1 MDKQQHYISNYQR
14 IAKLL
19 TKNYIHS
26 LVKPD
31 CLSILPE
38 LKLLPNLKILDV
50 GCGNGKLLFKLA
62 SFLKDCQLHGI
73 DIRPNQIH
81 KNQSKKNEKNLNF
94 HCAPSDDLP
103 FENDYF
109 DILTC
114 TNALQKFP
122 QKVRS
127 LDEMYR
133 VLKSN
138 GEFYL
143 LEGTRD
149 NKWKNK
155 FEKILRQSKFIR
167 PEKKYLPRTALFAK
181 SYFIHYLKDGFKS
194 QVQQN
199 Y

>member
-1 MDKQQHYISNYQR
+1 MDEQQHYISNYQR

-19 TKNYIHS
+19 AKNYIHC

-31 CLSILPE
+31 CISILPE
-38 LKLLPNLKILDV
+38 LKLRPNLKILDV
-50 GCGNGKLLFKLA
+50 GCGNGRLLFKLA
-62 SFLKDCQLHGI
+62 ALLKDCELHGI
-73 DIRPNQIH
+73 DIKPHQIH
-81 KNQSKKNEKNLNF
+81 KNQSKNNYGNLLF
-94 HCAPSDDLP
+94 QCAPSENLP
-103 FENDYF
+103 FESEYF

-114 TNALQKFP
+114 TSALQKFP
-122 QKVRS
+122 QKLRS

-181 SYFIHYLKDGFKS
+181 SYFIHYLK
-194 QVQQN
+194 
-199 Y
+199 

>member
-1 MDKQQHYISNYQR
+1 MNEQQHYISNHQR
-14 IAKLL
+14 IAKLIA
-19 TKNYIHS
+19 KNYIHC

-38 LKLLPNLKILDV
+38 LRLRSNIKILDV

-62 SFLKDCQLHGI
+62 SFLVDSELHGI
-73 DIRPNQIH
+73 DIKLHQIN
-81 KNQSKKNEKNLNF
+81 KNQSKNNYGNLHF
-94 HCAPSDDLP
+94 HCAPSDNLP
-103 FENDYF
+103 FESEYF
-109 DILTC
+109 EILTC
-114 TNALQKFP
+114 TNALHKFP

-133 VLKSN
+133 VLKSD
-138 GEFYL
+138 GELYL

-167 PEKKYLPRTALFAK
+167 PEKKYLLRTALFTK
-181 SYFIHYLKDGFKS
+181 SYFIHYLK
-194 QVQQN
+194 
-199 Y
+199 